1 MKDEAAKKQK
11 PKIPSKYM
19 TVQEVADFFRMSETS
34 VRRGC
39 AEFGQLR
46 RVKLGKRT
54 LFLRADVEALDRQLE
69 RQAKAPHDA
78 VLKLSAFDLKR
89 A

>member
-1 MKDEAAKKQK
+1 MRTK
-11 PKIPSKYM
+11 PKISSKYL
-19 TVQEVADFFRMSETS
+19 TVKEVADFFRVSPTS
-34 VRRGC
+34 VRESR

-54 LFLRADVEALDRQLE
+54 LILRADVEALDRQLE

-78 VLKLSAFDLKR
+78 VLRVFDLKR